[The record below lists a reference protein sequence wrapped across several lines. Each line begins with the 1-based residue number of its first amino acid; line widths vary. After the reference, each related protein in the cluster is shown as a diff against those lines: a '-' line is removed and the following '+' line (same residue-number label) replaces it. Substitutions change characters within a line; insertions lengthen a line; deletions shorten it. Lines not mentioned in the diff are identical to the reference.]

1 MEEFYYDKSRNFI
14 FVSVGIFVCIT
25 DHFIFSEIDIFL
37 VYLNW
42 IFGLTLLIILFFSIA
57 SFNDKVILT
66 ENKIIIK
73 RVFEAMKQIPYSE
86 ISDIKLIK
94 SNSTWIKITNVDGEK
109 VVIRLLKNPSIC
121 YDRIIKKISS
131 SKSTFEHL
139 EVTGGITKEII
150 SQ

>member
-14 FVSVGIFVCIT
+14 FVLVGIFVCIPA
-25 DHFIFSEIDIFL
+25 HFIFSEIHISL

-42 IFGLTLLIILFFSIA
+42 LFGVNLLVILFFSIV

-73 RVFEAMKQIPYSE
+73 KGFKAIKQIPYSE

-94 SNSTWIKITNVDGEK
+94 SNSTWIKITSVDGEK
-109 VVIRLLKNPSIC
+109 VGIRSLKNPDLC
-121 YDRIIKKISS
+121 YEKIITKTSNS
-131 SKSTFEHL
+131 QSTFEHL
-139 EVTGGITKEII
+139 EVTGGITQGII
-150 SQ
+150 DQ